1 MQIFLSWHWG
11 EENGLELKKKKKI
24 LNIISYGLGTVSV
37 LVFR

>member
-11 EENGLELKKKKKI
+11 EENGLELKKKKI